1 MMTRI
6 PGFILGALALSVP
19 ASAQTARPM
28 LDYASAA
35 KMRDACV
42 AYAAGQG
49 GSISIA
55 VYDEELRLISF
66 GMMDGASNAS
76 SDLAHWKGKAAASYR
91 VASADLA
98 NWNAPNAPGIATF
111 PGGVPVFTA
120 DGKALGAVGVS
131 GMSPSEDVACAR
143 AGLEA
148 AGLKET
154 AKQGE

>member
-1 MMTRI
+1 MMRI
-6 PGFILGALALSVP
+6 PGFILGVLALSVP

-35 KMRDACV
+35 KMRDACI
-42 AYAAGQG
+42 AYAG
-49 GSISIA
+49 GKGASVSIA
-55 VYDEELRLISF
+55 VYDAGLRLMTF
-66 GMMDGASNAS
+66 DMMDGASSATG
-76 SDLAHWKGKAAASYR
+76 DLAHWKGKAAASYR
-91 VASADLA
+91 MASADLA

-120 DGKALGAVGVS
+120 DGKPLGSVGVS
-131 GMSPSEDVACAR
+131 GMTPAEDVACAK
-143 AGLEA
+143 AGLAA